1 VEYILQAAYL
11 ADQFDLVYYDLET
24 TGLDPSSDRIYELS
38 AIRINRT
45 GRRQSFDR
53 LVNPERPL
61 AADWAS
67 KLGIDPAEPML
78 RGDNAATV
86 LRDFASFAADS
97 VLVGHNILRF
107 DNLVMEAELA
117 RHGLPSLPQ
126 GRQRPPHFIDTFRL
140 AEKLLGRWFD
150 DGRRDWPAGG
160 PKTFGLE
167 LVAKHL
173 RVELDASTLHHAAAD
188 CQLVIDVHQ
197 ALRPYQTA
205 MERKAIEMA
214 RAGTSYLYLGRPRD

>member
-1 VEYILQAAYL
+1 MEYILQAAYL

-38 AIRINRT
+38 AIRVDRS
-45 GRRQSFDR
+45 GRRRSFDR

-61 AADWAS
+61 AADWAV
-67 KLGIDPAEPML
+67 KLGIDPADPML
-78 RGDNAATV
+78 RGDNTAAV
-86 LRDFASFAADS
+86 LREFTAFADGA

-117 RHGLPSLPQ
+117 RHGLPSLEQ
-126 GRQRPPHFIDTFRL
+126 GRQRPLHFIDTFRL

-173 RVELDASTLHHAAAD
+173 RIELDTTKLHHAAAD

-197 ALRPYQTA
+197 KLQPYQAA
-205 MERKAIEMA
+205 MERKATEMA
-214 RAGTSYLYLGRPRD
+214 KAGAPYLYLGRPRD